1 MGRRL
6 LSWTLTACSLAL
18 SRGFSASIRGTLPT
32 FFGTRAGCISR
43 RITGTTHM
51 SETSTDAA
59 TASSTVPDPVVTL
72 GLPTPLLLGSASFSR
87 KLVLQE
93 MGVHFHVCARPI
105 DEKSL
110 GDRTR
115 DAPHDLVRNLASA
128 KMQHLVREIRAGNC
142 TDDLPAPLGRTEW
155 IVLTGDQVV
164 TCDGVILEKPE
175 SVQEARDFVRRYASN
190 PPSTVGSC
198 VLTHLPSGT
207 QVSGID
213 TATVHFDP
221 RLPDDLVDR
230 LLAADAPIL
239 SCAGGLMVEH
249 PFVKEHIV
257 RIDGTEDSVMGL
269 SKDLVLRLLDELR
282 EKLGKTA

>member
-1 MGRRL
+1 
-6 LSWTLTACSLAL
+6 
-18 SRGFSASIRGTLPT
+18 
-32 FFGTRAGCISR
+32 
-43 RITGTTHM
+43 
-51 SETSTDAA
+51 
-59 TASSTVPDPVVTL
+59 
-72 GLPTPLLLGSASFSR
+72 
-87 KLVLQE
+87 
-93 MGVHFHVCARPI
+93 
-105 DEKSL
+105 
-110 GDRTR
+110 
-115 DAPHDLVRNLASA
+115 
-128 KMQHLVREIRAGNC
+128 MQHLVREIRAGNC